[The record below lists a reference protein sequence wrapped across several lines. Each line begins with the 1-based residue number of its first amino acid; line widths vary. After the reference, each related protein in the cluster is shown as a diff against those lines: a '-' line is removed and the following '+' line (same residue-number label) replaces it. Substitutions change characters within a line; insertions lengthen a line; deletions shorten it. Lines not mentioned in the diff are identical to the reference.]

1 MKKPITGMTG
11 QPATASRMFLAKKK
25 YEIESRA
32 AAIPAITQVRDYQ
45 SPKY

>member
-32 AAIPAITQVRDYQ
+32 DAFQAITQVRDYQ